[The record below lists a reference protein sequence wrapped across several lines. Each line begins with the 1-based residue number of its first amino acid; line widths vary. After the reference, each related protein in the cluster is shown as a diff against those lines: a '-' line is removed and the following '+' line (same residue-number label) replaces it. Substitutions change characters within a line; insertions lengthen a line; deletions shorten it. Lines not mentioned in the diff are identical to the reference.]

1 MRLPVRFPVHL
12 SRITERERMMLSM
25 LRRLPRRLLFPLLLA
40 LAPLPYAQAQAQETL
55 ATPAAPTAAGPSASA
70 LPASLFFAPR
80 SLGGATLSPDGRF
93 LAMRVLPAGE
103 RQRVR
108 LSVLDLASMQATVVA
123 YFNDADIAN
132 FQWVNNDRLAYSLV
146 DRQRGQGRQRFASGM
161 FAVNKDG
168 SGYRQLAT
176 REGIVRD
183 KPGMLLQPWSTF
195 LIDHISAQTG
205 NFVYVWRTHL
215 SRLNSITDTSTG
227 RLNTLT
233 GGYETVNMPPDLLYW
248 MSDSGVA
255 WRMDKEF
262 AEKRNMAYTFDRP
275 AGTWR
280 KLAQVIPAD
289 ANGVAIAP
297 AFLAP
302 DGQLYVYARNGG
314 DKLAL
319 YRFDQ
324 QNQRL
329 DGAPVLA
336 SPDYDIQATM
346 VHNDARLL
354 GIRYRTDA
362 ETTLWLDADMQAMQL
377 AVNARLPATVN
388 TLSVAQRTD
397 APWVLVSS
405 WSDVQ
410 PPIYRLFERASGK
423 LIPLGK
429 AYPAVAAERM
439 ASRQLLHIKARD
451 GLTLPAWL
459 TLPKGNGRQL
469 PLVVLI
475 HDGPWQRGDWG
486 WQPDSQFLASRGYAV
501 LEPDYRGSTGLGAR
515 HFQAGWKQWG
525 LAMQDDIADAARWA
539 IGEGIADP
547 QRICLAGGGYGG
559 YATLMGLQRDAG
571 LFRCGIAWSSIP
583 DLREL
588 KDEVNWWLDD
598 DLRNSDEQYTL
609 AMLLG
614 DADKDKA
621 LLRDN
626 SPRHQPARITA
637 PLLMAHGYTDHIV
650 PMSDARALFDAIRK
664 SSAQAQWIE
673 YGDEGHDW
681 VLPQTH
687 ADFWQQSEKFL
698 DKHIGKASAA
708 AKKE

>member
-1 MRLPVRFPVHL
+1 
-12 SRITERERMMLSM
+12 MLSI
-25 LRRLPRRLLFPLLLA
+25 LYRHILFPLLLA
-40 LAPLPYAQAQAQETL
+40 LGPMMFAQAQET
-55 ATPAAPTAAGPSASA
+55 AASRTAAASP

-93 LAMRVLPAGE
+93 LAMRVLPGGE

-108 LSVLDLASMQATVVA
+108 LSVLDLANMQATVVA
-123 YFNDADIAN
+123 QYYDADIAN

-146 DRQRGQGRQRFASGM
+146 DRQRGQGRQGFASGM

-168 SGYRQLAT
+168 SRYRQLASQ
-176 REGIVRD
+176 EGVVRD
-183 KPGMLLQPWSTF
+183 RPGMLLQPWSTF
-195 LIDHISAQTG
+195 LIDGISTQRG
-205 NFVYVWRTHL
+205 DFVYVWRTHL
-215 SRLNSITDTSTG
+215 SALNSIADTSTG

-233 GGYETVNMPPDLLYW
+233 GGFETVNMPSDLLYW

-262 AEKRNMAYTFDRP
+262 AGKRNMTYTFDRQ
-275 AGTWR
+275 AGNWR
-280 KLAQVIPAD
+280 KLAQAIPSD
-289 ANGVAIAP
+289 AAGQALAP

-314 DKLAL
+314 DKMAL
-319 YRFDQ
+319 YRFNQKSQ
-324 QNQRL
+324 QL
-329 DGAPVLA
+329 DGAPLVA
-336 SPDYDIQATM
+336 SPDYDIDATM
-346 VHNDARLL
+346 VHNDASLL

-362 ETTLWLDADMQAMQL
+362 ETTLWLDADMQAMQHTI
-377 AVNARLPATVN
+377 NARLPATIN

-397 APWVLVSS
+397 APFVLVSS

-423 LIPLGK
+423 LIPLGR
-429 AYPAVAAERM
+429 AFPAVAAESM
-439 ASRQLLHIKARD
+439 ASKQLRHIKTRD
-451 GLTLPAWL
+451 GLTMPAWL
-459 TLPKGNGRQL
+459 TLPKGASHQL

-475 HDGPWQRGDWG
+475 HGGPWQRGDWG
-486 WQPDSQFLASRGYAV
+486 WSPASQFLAARGYAV

-515 HFQAGWKQWG
+515 HFRAGWKQWG

-539 IGEGIADP
+539 IAEGVADP

-559 YATLMGLQRDAG
+559 YATLMGLQRDAD

-583 DLREL
+583 DLREI
-588 KDEVNWWLDD
+588 KDEINWWLDD
-598 DLRNSDEQYTL
+598 TLRNSDDKYTL

-614 DADKDKA
+614 DAEKDQA

-626 SPRHQPARITA
+626 SPRRQPARISA

-650 PMSDARALFDAIRK
+650 PMSDARALFDAISK
-664 SSAQAQWIE
+664 TNAHTQWIE
-673 YGDEGHDW
+673 YGEEGHDW

-687 ADFWQQSEKFL
+687 IDFWQRSEQFL
-698 DKHIGKASAA
+698 ERHIGKHSIP

>member
-1 MRLPVRFPVHL
+1 MKLP
-12 SRITERERMMLSM
+12 M
-25 LRRLPRRLLFPLLLA
+25 LRLLSSCGLFSLA
-40 LAPLPYAQAQAQETL
+40 LALAAPPFAQAQGG
-55 ATPAAPTAAGPSASA
+55 ATAVAAPAAAPA

-80 SLGGATLSPDGRF
+80 SLSGATLSPDGRS

-132 FQWVNNDRLAYSLV
+132 FQWVNNERLAYGLV

-195 LIDHISAQTG
+195 LIDDISAQRG
-205 NFVYVWRTHL
+205 DFVYVWRTHL
-215 SRLNSITDTSTG
+215 SALNSIADTSTG

-262 AEKRNMAYTFDRP
+262 AAKRNMAYTFDRP

-280 KLAQVIPAD
+280 KLAQAIPQDPA
-289 ANGVAIAP
+289 GEAIAP

-324 QNQRL
+324 QGQRL
-329 DGAPVLA
+329 DGAPLLA
-336 SPDYDIQATM
+336 SPDYDIEATM
-346 VHNDARLL
+346 VHDDTKLL

-362 ETTLWLDADMQAMQL
+362 ETTLWLDADMQAMQQTI
-377 AVNARLPATVN
+377 NTRLPATVN
-388 TLSVAQRTD
+388 TLSVALRAD
-397 APWVLVSS
+397 APFVLVSS

-429 AYPAVAAERM
+429 AFPAVAAEHM
-439 ASRQLLHIKARD
+439 ASRQLMHVKARD
-451 GLTLPAWL
+451 GLTMPAWL
-459 TLPKGNGRQL
+459 TLPKDGNRQL

-475 HDGPWQRGDWG
+475 HDGPWERGAWG
-486 WQPDSQFLASRGYAV
+486 WNPPSQFLASRGYAV

-515 HFQAGWKQWG
+515 HFRAGWKQWG
-525 LAMQDDIADAARWA
+525 LAMQDDIADAAHWA
-539 IGEGIADP
+539 IAEGIADP

-559 YATLMGLQRDAG
+559 YATLMGLGRDPA

-598 DLRNSDEQYTL
+598 ALRNSNESYTL

-614 DADKDKA
+614 DADKDKI

-626 SPRHQPARITA
+626 SPRQQPARIRA

-650 PMSDARALFDAIRK
+650 PLSEARALFDVIRK
-664 SSAQAQWIE
+664 TNAHAQWIE
-673 YGDEGHDW
+673 YGEEGHDW

-687 ADFWQQSEKFL
+687 ADFWQQSEQFL
-698 DKHIGKASAA
+698 DKHIGKSSAP
-708 AKKE
+708 AKME